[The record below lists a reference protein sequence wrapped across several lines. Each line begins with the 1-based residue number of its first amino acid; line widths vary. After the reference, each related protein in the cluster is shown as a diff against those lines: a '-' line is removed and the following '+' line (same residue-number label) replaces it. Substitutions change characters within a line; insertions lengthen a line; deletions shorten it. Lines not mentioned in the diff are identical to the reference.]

1 MRRSLLLTLVLAVA
15 ATAAVLAATSSGSG
29 GPAAQR
35 PSEPTSF
42 SASVTGA
49 GGSSA
54 AVAASS
60 STSSPDADPTTWGQA
75 RDREF
80 GRRSRQRLARRL
92 TRAVLASSAERLG
105 VREDVLTDAVRK
117 AAAAQRQAR
126 RQAGGLSASQRA
138 ALRACRRYYNTCDRE
153 AARGAY
159 QELRAAWPGRGDL
172 TRMRDDL
179 ASRVGRSLGRSRAEV
194 LTAARDELEDRL
206 RQGTALGVITPTGA
220 RVAMDCF
227 DAPSACDLG
236 ELRRELRAG
245 RLLG

>member
-29 GPAAQR
+29 GPAAQG

-42 SASVTGA
+42 SASVSGA
-49 GGSSA
+49 GSSA
-54 AVAASS
+54 AVSAP
-60 STSSPDADPTTWGQA
+60 SSPDADPTTWGQA

-117 AAAAQRQAR
+117 AAAAQRQAMR
-126 RQAGGLSASQRA
+126 RAGGLSAAERD

-172 TRMRDDL
+172 ARMRDDL
-179 ASRVGRSLGRSRAEV
+179 ASRVGRSVGRSRGEV

-227 DAPSACDLG
+227 DAPNACDLG

>member
-60 STSSPDADPTTWGQA
+60 SSPDADPTTWGQA

-80 GRRSRQRLARRL
+80 GRRSRKRLARRL

-117 AAAAQRQAR
+117 AAAAQRQAAR
-126 RQAGGLSASQRA
+126 RAGGLSASERA

-179 ASRVGRSLGRSRAEV
+179 ASRVARSLGRSRAEV

-227 DAPSACDLG
+227 DAPNACDLG

-245 RLLG
+245 RVLG

>member
-15 ATAAVLAATSSGSG
+15 ATAAVLAATSTGSG
-29 GPAAQR
+29 GPAAQG

-42 SASVTGA
+42 SASVAGA

-60 STSSPDADPTTWGQA
+60 SSPADADPTTWGQA

-117 AAAAQRQAR
+117 AAAAQRQAAR
-126 RQAGGLSASQRA
+126 RAGGLSAAQRD
-138 ALRACRRYYNTCDRE
+138 ALRACRRYYNSCDRE